1 MKKTKKAGTAKR
13 ANRQIVYFTA
23 LREPSDKLSPQ
34 AAAIVTVL
42 HKAGK
47 RLSRQELI
55 AKLDSAT
62 LKSEQ
67 PASRVLSYYKKELI
81 SSRHI
86 KVEKEKLEK
95 PAKATPAPAPAPTPA
110 APTAPTAPVPVAA
123 APVVAPAAAPS
134 APAAT

>member
-86 KVEKEKLEK
+86 KVEKE